1 MLQVLIKT
9 YGCVENYG
17 LMDGRLVICTIAV
30 AFAMFALVWDY
41 LRPFPESR
49 PILILCVTSYPFHAP
64 CCLSYNAYLPLTCIL
79 CIHSAHRSK
88 YGHTR
93 THGCR

>member
-1 MLQVLIKT
+1 MTDGVLQVLIKT
-9 YGCVENYG
+9 YGCTENHG

-49 PILILCVTSYPFHAP
+49 PILIICVTAYPFL
-64 CCLSYNAYLPLTCIL
+64 CTLLSLLTQ
-79 CIHSAHRSK
+79 
-88 YGHTR
+88 
-93 THGCR
+93 